1 MENKICCLFEEKN
14 AKKAMKERDFE
25 LVNWLINSYRHDRVL
40 YRCKKCGGLILY
52 DYEETAHFLPG
63 EDWDNAYIEEYYWP
77 VLPEDIRTV
86 DEEIEFDWSAITVRK
101 HIFAEYRELD
111 EGEKPYYYV
120 DAKEPVTR
128 VERMEYSKECP
139 ATVAFDILP
148 ADKQAFDDMCIFI
161 QIPEFPIPRDLIL
174 QMPNHD
180 DPQEIKVSFK
190 DGTYSMELCFPMD
203 GFGWNHPMVLASE
216 DLEYKDVKAILTEI
230 CLNQTETGD
239 IPLIVERFKDVT
251 AIVFPEDKE

>member
-1 MENKICCLFEEKN
+1 
-14 AKKAMKERDFE
+14 
-25 LVNWLINSYRHDRVL
+25 
-40 YRCKKCGGLILY
+40 
-52 DYEETAHFLPG
+52 
-63 EDWDNAYIEEYYWP
+63 
-77 VLPEDIRTV
+77 
-86 DEEIEFDWSAITVRK
+86 
-101 HIFAEYRELD
+101 
-111 EGEKPYYYV
+111 
-120 DAKEPVTR
+120 
-128 VERMEYSKECP
+128 MEYSKECP
-139 ATVAFDILP
+139 ATVTFDILP

-216 DLEYKDVKAILTEI
+216 GLEYKDVKAILTEI